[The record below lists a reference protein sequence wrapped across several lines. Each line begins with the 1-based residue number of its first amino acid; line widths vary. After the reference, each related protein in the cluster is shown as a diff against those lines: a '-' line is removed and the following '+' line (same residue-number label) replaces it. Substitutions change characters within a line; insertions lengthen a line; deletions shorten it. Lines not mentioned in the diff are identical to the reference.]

1 MAGTE
6 ASSRCVPPGGA
17 SAAIPFAVRSKL
29 FTLLAVPVG
38 AETVGHPAT
47 RFGQAYHESLN
58 TFTQQKDTQNDQP
71 ADSNHD
77 LLSTGLIDT
86 IP

>member
-1 MAGTE
+1 
-6 ASSRCVPPGGA
+6 
-17 SAAIPFAVRSKL
+17 
-29 FTLLAVPVG
+29 VG